1 VVLGGVFTL
10 GETDYVK
17 ATDMSEN
24 VAGDFG
30 RFATGTE
37 VWWRS
42 IVDERV
48 GYTIPTTVLVDNEV
62 RVALLQRHGCICK
75 RRRGLRGGLRGRVL
89 SAQDWDGGHVDRLW
103 KGPDS
108 IRLWPVGASFSV
120 IRNWNSQQR
129 CLSGWYGN
137 LEQPWTRRGNGFDTR
152 DLILDVQIEDDLSG
166 WILKDE
172 DELAAA
178 EDVGLTVPLTNV
190 ERPGAD
196 TSSASLCGRGVGIR
210 RKSGPPSVAVLSRPG
225 GPFVG
230 TGCGRFCGTMGRM
243 LPDATNTK
251 R

>member
-178 EDVGLTVPLTNV
+178 EDVGLISATETDEVQRVAREVGRKIDERQWPFSEEADVWRTLSPVGDWRIAELPTGWDLTPPV
-190 ERPGAD
+190 
-196 TSSASLCGRGVGIR
+196 SL
-210 RKSGPPSVAVLSRPG
+210 
-225 GPFVG
+225 
-230 TGCGRFCGTMGRM
+230 
-243 LPDATNTK
+243 
-251 R
+251 